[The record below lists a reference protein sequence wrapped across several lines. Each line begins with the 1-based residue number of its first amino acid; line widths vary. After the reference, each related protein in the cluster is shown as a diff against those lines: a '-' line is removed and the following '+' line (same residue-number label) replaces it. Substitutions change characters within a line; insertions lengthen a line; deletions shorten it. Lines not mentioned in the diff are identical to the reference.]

1 MLTSSENLYGTQIMA
16 EFDLRRMLSRQ
27 FKHEHLETVIQY
39 CESIKL
45 PENATLFKKGDPGDA
60 LYFIERGEL
69 SVLLQLEH
77 GHTKRLRTFG
87 PGTVVGEMALFS
99 QLPRSADVVT
109 DSACRV
115 RKLSAVSLAKMAE
128 ENPAASIELHNFIV
142 KLLCARLQAAND
154 EIRALL

>member
-1 MLTSSENLYGTQIMA
+1 MA
-16 EFDLRRMLSRQ
+16 EFDLRRMLARH
-27 FKHEHLETVIQY
+27 FKHENLEALMQY

-45 PENATLFKKGDPGDA
+45 PENATLFKKGEPGDA

-69 SVLLQLEH
+69 SVLLQLE
-77 GHTKRLRTFG
+77 GGQTKRLRTFG

-99 QLPRSADVVT
+99 KLPRSADVVT

-115 RKLSAVSLAKMAE
+115 RKLSDASLAKMAE
-128 ENPAASIELHNFIV
+128 DHPAASIELHNFIV
-142 KLLCARLQAAND
+142 RLLCTRLQAAND